1 MDGGVIGMFVFFG
14 FLAAIILVPIWLKE
28 RTKQSAH
35 HLISQA
41 LERGQPLDPGL
52 VRQLTE
58 GMNKQAPQDR
68 ARRTL
73 GSGIVLAA
81 LSGGFVAAAFLI
93 GDLSGVQQAET
104 GMLIPAVILGA
115 LAVAFILLGIVDYAA
130 KKKDQ

>member
-1 MDGGVIGMFVFFG
+1 MDGAVAMFVFFG
-14 FLAAIILVPIWLKE
+14 FLAAIILVPIWLRE

-41 LERGQPLDPGL
+41 LDKGQQLDPAL
-52 VRQLTE
+52 MRQLTD
-58 GMNKQAPQDR
+58 GMNKANPQDR

-73 GSGIVLAA
+73 GAGIVLGA
-81 LSGGFVAAAFLI
+81 LAGGFVGAAFII
-93 GDLSGVQQAET
+93 GDLSGVQEAES

-115 LAVAFILLGIVDYAA
+115 LSVAFILLAMVDYAS

>member
-1 MDGGVIGMFVFFG
+1 MDGGVIAMFVFFG
-14 FLAAIILVPIWLKE
+14 FLAAIILVPIWLRE

-41 LERGQPLDPGL
+41 LDKGQPLDPGL

-58 GMNKQAPQDR
+58 GMNKQNPQDR

-73 GSGIVLAA
+73 GAGIVLAA
-81 LSGGFVAAAFLI
+81 LAGGFVGAAFI
-93 GDLSGVQQAET
+93 VGDLSGVQEAES

-115 LAVAFILLGIVDYAA
+115 LAAAFILLALVDYAT
-130 KKKDQ
+130 KKRDQ

>member
-1 MDGGVIGMFVFFG
+1 MDGGIIGMVVFFG
-14 FLAAIILVPIWLKE
+14 FLAAIILVPVWLKE

-58 GMNKQAPQDR
+58 GMNKQAPKER
-68 ARRTL
+68 GRGTL
-73 GSGIVLAA
+73 ASGIVLAC
-81 LSGGFVAAAFLI
+81 LSGAFVASAFII
-93 GDLSGVQQAET
+93 GGMTGDGIVM

-115 LAVAFILLGIVDYAA
+115 LAAAFILLALIDFASN
-130 KKKDQ
+130 KKDQ